1 MLRWIKTGRQYRCF
15 LALDANHSYWPHG
28 SHADI
33 LMDLFA
39 LTSQTHE
46 VSTHHAAH
54 PFDPAGSLCLFQF
67 GVGYQPQGQAWA
79 GPFSNTNLSSPP
91 GQQACTSCHST
102 DQFFT
107 DPDKS
112 EPISAGVIEGR
123 FGTRNSPPLM
133 YTSASPKFH
142 FDKAEGLFIGGQF
155 DDGRAPTIR
164 DQVKQPFLQP
174 HEMNNQNAE
183 MWVQAS
189 STSITPV
196 I

>member
-1 MLRWIKTGRQYRCF
+1 
-15 LALDANHSYWPHG
+15 
-28 SHADI
+28 
-33 LMDLFA
+33 
-39 LTSQTHE
+39 
-46 VSTHHAAH
+46 
-54 PFDPAGSLCLFQF
+54 
-67 GVGYQPQGQAWA
+67 
-79 GPFSNTNLSSPP
+79 
-91 GQQACTSCHST
+91 
-102 DQFFT
+102 
-107 DPDKS
+107 
-112 EPISAGVIEGR
+112 
-123 FGTRNSPPLM
+123 M